1 MNDKEFFD
9 KNHIILNEK
18 TGEVIPISKKG
29 LLNEKYR
36 DEIEV
41 KKQKQKDGY
50 KKKIEK
56 DELKIYIE
64 NNFGTFYFNFYKY
77 MIQQGLEPQYQFRFI
92 FLCTYMNYDSILVE
106 RNKNFSN
113 NPLIRKDIDIILKL
127 SKRETTK
134 TLNKLKEKGL
144 IEQTKEG
151 LFKINQDICKRGNI
165 TAVDKRKQYTRLFD
179 DTIRSIYNESNPKEH
194 KFLNILIQV
203 LPYINF
209 KYNIICKNIKEEN
222 KELIE
227 VLDIIDICDMLNSYK
242 SNKSRF
248 KHDLLKIK
256 INDIPAVMIAQVN
269 TKTGIYINPKLYYKG
284 NDLKALEALEVMFK

>member
-1 MNDKEFFD
+1 MNNKEFFD
-9 KNHIILNEK
+9 KDHIIINEK

-29 LLNEKYR
+29 LINEKYR
-36 DEIEV
+36 DEIEE
-41 KKQKQKDGY
+41 KKNNQKEAFKR
-50 KKKIEK
+50 KIEK
-56 DELKIYIE
+56 DECSNYIK

-77 MIQQGLEPQYQFRFI
+77 MIKQELDPQYQFRFI
-92 FLCTYMNYDSILVE
+92 YLCTYMNYDSILVD

-113 NPLIRKDIDIILKL
+113 NPLTRKDLDSILGL
-127 SKRETTK
+127 SKREVTK

-144 IEQTKEG
+144 IKQTDDG

-165 TAVDKRKQYTRLFD
+165 TTSDKRKQYARLFD
-179 DTIRSIYNESNPKEH
+179 DTIKNIYNRSNPKEH
-194 KFLNILIQV
+194 KFLNILIQL

-209 KYNIICKNIKEEN
+209 KYNIICKNIRETD

-227 VLDIIDICDMLNSYK
+227 VLDIIDICDILNAYK
-242 SNKSRF
+242 NKSRF
-248 KHDLLKIK
+248 KNDLLKIK
-256 INDIPAVMIAQVN
+256 INETPAVMIAQVN